1 MKPSSKVNGGLSDG
15 SLAQPKTGAGERD
28 RVNAKPSEE
37 RERES
42 FFAQVKGEIE
52 GLYSFVRD
60 QVVYR
65 ESTGDLRPGDVTPED
80 LADSV
85 LLRAYREFAA
95 RNAGEGAKP
104 PHGAPMGS
112 WLKELAT
119 KQLESIVQ
127 RLRAARGR
135 AIHLNEDIPETPPA
149 EEVSTLGEEVLDFYQ
164 PDEDLKVEDIFPDL
178 EMATPEELVAA
189 KEELLRCVNT
199 ALAGMP
205 KQWRRVLRL
214 RHGGGLTSAELGEVL
229 DTAEPE
235 IERILEYA
243 RAHLRQ
249 KLVEAGCRF
258 ISKQA

>member
-1 MKPSSKVNGGLSDG
+1 M
-15 SLAQPKTGAGERD
+15 
-28 RVNAKPSEE
+28 NAKSSEQ

-42 FFAQVKGEIE
+42 FFSQVRGEID
-52 GLYSFVRD
+52 GLYSFVRER
-60 QVVYR
+60 VAYY

-85 LLRAYREFAA
+85 LLRAYGEFAG
-95 RNAGEGAKP
+95 RSTSQGAQEP
-104 PHGAPMGS
+104 REWPTGAS
-112 WLKELAT
+112 LKQLAE

-135 AIHLNEDIPETPPA
+135 AIYLNEDIPETPPA

-178 EMATPEELVAA
+178 DMATPEELVAA
-189 KEELLRCVNT
+189 KQELLRCVNT

-205 KQWRRVLRL
+205 KQWRRALRL
-214 RHGGGLTSAELGEVL
+214 RNGAGLTSAELAEVL

-249 KLVEAGCRF
+249 RLVEAGCRF
-258 ISKQA
+258 ISKEA

>member
-1 MKPSSKVNGGLSDG
+1 MAAYEG
-15 SLAQPKTGAGERD
+15 SLAQPETGAGEHD
-28 RVNAKPSEE
+28 PMNTKPSEQ
-37 RERES
+37 REREP
-42 FFAQVKGEIE
+42 FFTQVKGEIE

-60 QVVYR
+60 RVAYL

-85 LLRAYREFAA
+85 LLRAYSEFAGRSA
-95 RNAGEGAKP
+95 SRGAQDQRER
-104 PHGAPMGS
+104 PMGAS
-112 WLKELAT
+112 LKQLAT
-119 KQLESIVQ
+119 KELESVVQ

-135 AIHLNEDIPETPPA
+135 AIHLQEDIPETPPA

-178 EMATPEELVAA
+178 DMATPEELVAA
-189 KEELLRCVNT
+189 KQELLRCVNT

-205 KQWRRVLRL
+205 KQWRRALRL

-229 DTAEPE
+229 NTAEPE

-258 ISKQA
+258 ISKEA